1 MNFFKLILGL
11 MISTSA
17 SAMTMKDIT
26 IEIEK
31 TLVKKEIKRS
41 EKPVQPLREATA
53 AYMIQRL
60 DFVNLPDGSFEAQ
73 KTEVCNGEMKI
84 DVFDMRGPTKSFE
97 PVNMGT
103 SCIDVSNNK
112 KLWINAM
119 SFLSNEVLIKKN
131 EDIKFLWGGLW
142 IGNEEATS
150 VHIASSVGGTKDLNA
165 KSMIIGIAP
174 MLDGGPG
181 KSYYTAVFDIQ
192 D

>member
-73 KTEVCNGEMKI
+73 KNEVCNGEMKI

-131 EDIKFLWGGLW
+131 EDIKLFWGGLW
-142 IGNEEATS
+142 VGNEEATS

-174 MLDGGPG
+174 MLDRVPG
-181 KSYYTAVFDIQ
+181 KSYYTVVFDIQ